1 MYIDKE
7 QLINLSAISG
17 VGATRIRAL
26 IAHFKSIEDIF
37 NASLKRLAT
46 VDGVDFKIAKSI
58 KDYADFD
65 YGKQQVDRA
74 KQQGVEIIDFWD
86 DRYPENLKKIYDP
99 PAFIF
104 MKGTLVKQDKFAISI
119 VGTRLPSSYGK
130 LIGEKIAKEL
140 AQKGLVIISGL
151 ARGIDTIC
159 HWAALQ
165 SGGRTIA
172 VMGSGLD
179 HIYPGENKKLT
190 EKIVE
195 QGALISEFPMGTKPD
210 AVNFPRR
217 NRIIA
222 GIALG
227 TIVVEAGL
235 KSGALLTANYAL
247 EQNREIFAVPGNI
260 NSPKSLGTNQ
270 IIKDGAKL
278 ITNANDVL
286 IELEPQLKHFLKE
299 DEARSKELP
308 QDLTELEK
316 ILLNA
321 LSNEPIHI
329 DKLANV
335 IGKSTAETLSAL
347 LPLEFKDL
355 VKQLPGKLF
364 VRV

>member
-7 QLINLSAISG
+7 QLLNLSAIPG
-17 VGATRIRAL
+17 IGATRIRAL
-26 IAHFKSIEDIF
+26 IAHFKSTENIFTASIKQLTAVEGIE
-37 NASLKRLAT
+37 AKT
-46 VDGVDFKIAKSI
+46 AKSI
-58 KDYADFD
+58 KDYSDFD
-65 YGKQQVDRA
+65 YGKQQA
-74 KQQGVEIIDFWD
+74 TNAAQAGIEIIDFWD
-86 DRYPENLKKIYDP
+86 ERYSENLKRIYDP
-99 PAFIF
+99 PAFLF
-104 MKGTLVKQDKFAISI
+104 VKGALAKQDKYAIAI

-130 LIGEKIAKEL
+130 VIAEKFAKDL
-140 AQKGLVIISGL
+140 AQKGLAIVSGL
-151 ARGIDTIC
+151 ARGIDTIS
-159 HWAALQ
+159 HWAAIQ

-172 VMGSGLD
+172 VLGSGLD
-179 HIYPGENKKLT
+179 KIYPGENKKLT
-190 EKIVE
+190 EKIIE
-195 QGALISEFPMGTKPD
+195 QGALISEFPMGTEPD

-217 NRIIA
+217 NRIIS
-222 GIALG
+222 GLALG

-260 NSPKSLGTNQ
+260 NSPKSIGTNQ

-278 ITNANDVL
+278 ITDVNDVL
-286 IELEPQLKHFLKE
+286 VELEPQLKHFLKQ

-308 QDLTELEK
+308 EDLSELEK
-316 ILLNA
+316 LLLNK

-355 VKQLPGKLF
+355 VKQLPGKMF
-364 VRV
+364 VRI